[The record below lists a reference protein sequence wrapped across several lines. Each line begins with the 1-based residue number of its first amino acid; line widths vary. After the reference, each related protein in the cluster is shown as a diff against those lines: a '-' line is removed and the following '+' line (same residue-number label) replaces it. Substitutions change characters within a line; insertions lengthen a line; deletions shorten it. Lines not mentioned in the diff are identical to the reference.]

1 MRRRWGA
8 IFLAA
13 VAAAR
18 AFVAFAPTASADAM
32 DELVAAAKKEGQLSV
47 IALPR
52 DWCGYGGIIDGFAT
66 KYRLSVSELQPDAPS
81 AKEIEAIT
89 QQPGKTGAEM
99 PDVIDIGL
107 SFAPSAKREGLLQPY
122 KVSTWDT
129 IPDAAKDADGYWY
142 GDYYGVVVFEINA
155 NLVKQSPQDWAD
167 LLAPEYRNSVSLAG
181 DIFSNQ
187 AIQGVFA
194 AGLSAAKG
202 NMDEAADRGLEF
214 FADLHRKGNFVP
226 IVGDARSLADGRTPI
241 LIRWDYLALGDRDR
255 LAGKTKV
262 EIVRPET
269 GAVAGVYVQA
279 ISARALHPNAARL
292 WMEYLYSD
300 EVQLAFLKGHC
311 SPIRLADLV
320 RNGKLPAELRNSL
333 PQFEGGVG
341 YADPAFPS
349 VDEQERA
356 REIIM
361 KGWDGIV
368 GAKFECRP
376 PEESF
381 GPMSSNDSGLCPAPV
396 PQ

>member
-1 MRRRWGA
+1 MRRRWYA
-8 IFLAA
+8 IILAA
-13 VAAAR
+13 AAAR

-32 DELVAAAKKEGQLSV
+32 DELVAAAKKEGQLTV

-52 DWCGYGGIIDGFAT
+52 DWCEYGDIIDGFAA
-66 KYRLSVSELQPDAPS
+66 KYGLSVNELQPDAPS

-89 QQPGKTGAEM
+89 TQPGKAGAEM

-107 SFAPSAKREGLLQPY
+107 AFAPAAKSEGLLQPY

-129 IPDAAKDADGYWY
+129 IPEAAKDADGYWY
-142 GDYYGVVVFEINA
+142 GDYYGVLAFEVNA
-155 NLVKQSPQDWAD
+155 NLVAKLPKDWSD
-167 LLAPEYRNSVSLAG
+167 LLAPEYRNAVGLAG

-194 AGLSAAKG
+194 AGLSAANG
-202 NMDEAADRGLEF
+202 NREEAANQGLKF
-214 FADLHRKGNFVP
+214 FANLHGKGNFVP
-226 IVGDARSLADGRTPI
+226 IVGDYRSLADGRTPI
-241 LIRWDYLALGDRDR
+241 LIRWDYLARGDRDR

-262 EIVRPET
+262 EIVKPKT
-269 GAVAGVYVQA
+269 GAVAGIYVQA
-279 ISARALHPNAARL
+279 ISARALHPHAARL

-300 EVQLAFLKGHC
+300 EAQLAFLKGHC

-320 RNGKLPAELRNSL
+320 RNEKVPAELRNRL
-333 PQFEGGVG
+333 PPFEGGVG

-349 VDEQERA
+349 AEEQKRA
-356 REIIM
+356 RQIIM
-361 KGWDGIV
+361 DGWDSVV
-368 GAKFECRP
+368 GTKIECRQ

-381 GPMSSNDSGLCPAPV
+381 GPMSSNDSRLCPAPV